1 MNILALALLALGA
14 VGVGSSEMLF
24 LYCIDRYI
32 NLLAEVQSNRPT
44 IVAVRRGAG
53 AVLAP
58 VRTRV

>member
-1 MNILALALLALGA
+1 M
-14 VGVGSSEMLF
+14 S
-24 LYCIDRYI
+24 YCPSCVKI